1 MFDVDIIVL
10 FIHFRNSVAVNGILV
25 IEILRNSP
33 SVNENGNTITIEGD
47 IGVFE
52 KAFFDIWVANNTD
65 EDRISNIN
73 GGLVSIFVDFRYFN
87 IDTDVLVRIQD
98 IKVICWRSI
107 S

>member
-52 KAFFDIWVANNTD
+52 KAFFDI
-65 EDRISNIN
+65 
-73 GGLVSIFVDFRYFN
+73 
-87 IDTDVLVRIQD
+87 
-98 IKVICWRSI
+98 
-107 S
+107 